1 MTEPIKEFD
10 RDRYVG
16 QVHVW
21 VTDNGQ
27 TLNGKPLVSTYICR
41 RYTNEEHNDD
51 DQWGIWLHVSGT
63 DHADIA
69 TKLLHFCDAC
79 RYEVISLNDAHADDP
94 DFEWPLPHEEGNP
107 VNLVTYNIMSQQIY
121 DDFVDQSGA
130 AKDALAAIGSNAS
143 DEIRSLFAGFA
154 AAQQLGVGPQ

>member
-27 TLNGKPLVSTYICR
+27 TLNGKPLVSAYICR

-51 DQWGIWLHVSGT
+51 DQWGIWLHITGT
-63 DHADIA
+63 DYADVA
-69 TKLLHFCDAC
+69 LKMLHFCDAC
-79 RYEVISLNDAHADDP
+79 RYEVTSDERPCESDTIEYRRISQKIYATYKDEAD
-94 DFEWPLPHEEGNP
+94 
-107 VNLVTYNIMSQQIY
+107 
-121 DDFVDQSGA
+121 A
-130 AKDALAAIGSNAS
+130 AKDALADIGSNAS
-143 DEIRSLFAGFA
+143 DEIRSLFAGFV